1 MRALSIN
8 RATQLVSC
16 VTVLCWLVCCWLI
29 RVCSC
34 VYLFSLVYI
43 ISIYST
49 VLSDSPSMADTP
61 RELDWVNGI
70 LITDDVLATG
80 PRTPWSPIRGLM
92 GRRPGRLQPPACS
105 TLRMRDSSGRRSVAG
120 EAVRQ
125 MKKRNAIQWNNYMYS
140 IWASLPMSAL
150 RRAQRANPFHVEPIC
165 TMRCQFWEHSRAD
178 PTLWQLLDVSQHQLL
193 IFSVRPC

>member
-49 VLSDSPSMADTP
+49 VLSDSPSYGRHTARTRPSERYFDKGPCPGQRTP
-61 RELDWVNGI
+61 HALVAYTGI
-70 LITDDVLATG
+70 DGEATG
-80 PRTPWSPIRGLM
+80 PIAATRLLDLEDEGFE
-92 GRRPGRLQPPACS
+92 RPAEC
-105 TLRMRDSSGRRSVAG
+105 SGRGGATN
-120 EAVRQ
+120 EKTQ
-125 MKKRNAIQWNNYMYS
+125 CNTMKQLNVQYMSQPTYVS
-140 IWASLPMSAL
+140 I
-150 RRAQRANPFHVEPIC
+150 
-165 TMRCQFWEHSRAD
+165 TSRA
-178 PTLWQLLDVSQHQLL
+178 TG
-193 IFSVRPC
+193 